1 MLAVLCVTYDIQHL
15 ANFGVFLGFSARK
28 GCNKSKKEFP
38 RSSFGQKQDFSGFD
52 RDSWDLRTNIYHRE
66 QVWRVHNLVTSRKD
80 REKKENVNGVRFS
93 SLIHLPYFDFI
104 ACVIIDPMHNL
115 MLGTTKKMFKIWK
128 EMNLLDEQD
137 FKVLQKRIN
146 QLKVP
151 SSIGRI
157 PSKIAS
163 SFKGFTAD
171 QFKNWAVVFSSFA
184 LKDIPLYTHL
194 RTMLEIICKSVPYT
208 VSNSY
213 IHFASENC

>member
-1 MLAVLCVTYDIQHL
+1 
-15 ANFGVFLGFSARK
+15 
-28 GCNKSKKEFP
+28 
-38 RSSFGQKQDFSGFD
+38 
-52 RDSWDLRTNIYHRE
+52 
-66 QVWRVHNLVTSRKD
+66 
-80 REKKENVNGVRFS
+80 
-93 SLIHLPYFDFI
+93 
-104 ACVIIDPMHNL
+104 
-115 MLGTTKKMFKIWK
+115 MLGTTKKMLKIWK

-184 LKDIPLYTHL
+184 LKDIPLYRHL